1 MENPLSEA
9 HRNSRVIADH
19 LFRLLVIE
27 NNATEQ
33 EFKELIGMLTALHVC
48 YFGMNTEDG
57 VVRGLNE
64 LTDEISAI
72 LGVMLSGAGTVQ

>member
-9 HRNSRVIADH
+9 HRNPRATADG

-48 YFGMNTEDG
+48 HFGKNSEDG
-57 VVRGLNE
+57 VLRELNA
-64 LTDEISAI
+64 LTDEISVI
-72 LGVMLSGAGTVQ
+72 LGVMLSGSGTVQ